1 MNTIKILVHFTQYCE
16 YYFQARGIYSWGLTK
31 FITIG
36 KLPMVMNNDT
46 KTRLVDATLAAI
58 EENKGC
64 KGVSLRGIAK
74 AAGCS
79 HVNAY
84 HYADGLDGLY
94 WLAYIEALRAFTAQA
109 LAGVAAPLP
118 GRNFGEAAAG
128 GIVAFAL
135 EHEGLY
141 RLIWFEDLS
150 GEPPEAVRADIA
162 LASAAYRAEVAK
174 ALSEE
179 GAGTDSLAADE
190 AADYFFA
197 YLQGELSLLINGRL
211 GPDRGVATA
220 EVLAR
225 CRTVW
230 TILAH
235 ARIAR

>member
-1 MNTIKILVHFTQYCE
+1 MRIVFLAAAGIKKEV
-16 YYFQARGIYSWGLTK
+16 LTLS
-31 FITIG
+31 ITIG
-36 KLPMVMNNDT
+36 KLPMVMDEDT
-46 KTRLVDATLAAI
+46 KTRLIAATLSAI

-64 KGVSLRGIAK
+64 KAVSLRGIAK

-79 HVNAY
+79 HVNVY
-84 HYADGLDGLY
+84 HYADGLDGLF
-94 WLAYIEALRAFTAQA
+94 WLAYVEALRDFTAQA
-109 LAGVAAPLP
+109 LAGVALRD
-118 GRNFGEAAAG
+118 GDRNFGQAAAS

-141 RLIWFEDLS
+141 RLLWFEDLS

-174 ALSEE
+174 ALAEE
-179 GAGTDSLAADE
+179 GGAKDALAADQ

-211 GPDRGVATA
+211 GPDRGVARA

-230 TILAH
+230 TILVN

>member
-1 MNTIKILVHFTQYCE
+1 M
-16 YYFQARGIYSWGLTK
+16 SD
-31 FITIG
+31 
-36 KLPMVMNNDT
+36 DT
-46 KTRLVDATLAAI
+46 KARLIAATLAAI

-84 HYADGLDGLY
+84 HYADGLDGLF
-94 WLAYIEALRAFTAQA
+94 WLAYVEALRAFTGQA
-109 LAGVAAPLP
+109 LSGVAERLP

-128 GIVAFAL
+128 GIAAFAL
-135 EHEGLY
+135 EREGLY
-141 RLIWFEDLS
+141 RLLWFEDLS

-162 LASAAYRAEVAK
+162 LASAAYRAEAAK
-174 ALSEE
+174 ALAEE
-179 GAGTDSLAADE
+179 GGAKDALAADQ

-211 GPDRGVATA
+211 GPDRGVARA

-225 CRTVW
+225 CGTVW
-230 TILAH
+230 TILVN

>member
-1 MNTIKILVHFTQYCE
+1 MSDETK
-16 YYFQARGIYSWGLTK
+16 ARLIA
-31 FITIG
+31 
-36 KLPMVMNNDT
+36 
-46 KTRLVDATLAAI
+46 ATLAAI

-84 HYADGLDGLY
+84 HYAEGLDGLF
-94 WLAYIEALRAFTAQA
+94 WLAYAEALRAFTARA
-109 LAGVAAPLP
+109 LFGVKDRAP
-118 GRNFGEAAAG
+118 GRNFGEAVAG
-128 GIVAFAL
+128 GIAAFAL
-135 EHEGLY
+135 DREGLY
-141 RLIWFEDLS
+141 RLLWFEDLS

-179 GAGTDSLAADE
+179 GGGKDALAADQ

-211 GPDRGVATA
+211 GPDRGVARA

-230 TILAH
+230 TILVN
-235 ARIAR
+235 ARIAH

>member
-1 MNTIKILVHFTQYCE
+1 M
-16 YYFQARGIYSWGLTK
+16 SD
-31 FITIG
+31 
-36 KLPMVMNNDT
+36 DT
-46 KTRLVDATLAAI
+46 KARLIAATLAAI

-64 KGVSLRGIAK
+64 KGISLRGIAK

-84 HYADGLDGLY
+84 HYAEGLDGLF
-94 WLAYIEALRAFTAQA
+94 WLAYAEALRSFTARA
-109 LAGVAAPLP
+109 LSGVAERLP

-128 GIVAFAL
+128 GIAAFAL
-135 EHEGLY
+135 EREGLY
-141 RLIWFEDLS
+141 RLLWFEDLS

-174 ALSEE
+174 ALAEE
-179 GAGTDSLAADE
+179 GGGKDALAADQ

-211 GPDRGVATA
+211 GPDRGVARA

-230 TILAH
+230 TILVN
-235 ARIAR
+235 ARIAH